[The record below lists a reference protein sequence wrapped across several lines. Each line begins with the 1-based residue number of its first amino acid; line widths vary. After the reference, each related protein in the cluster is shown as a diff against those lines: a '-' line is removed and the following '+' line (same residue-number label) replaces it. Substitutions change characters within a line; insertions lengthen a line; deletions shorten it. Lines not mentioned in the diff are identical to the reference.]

1 MDSCNSNRLV
11 QMDQIVQKTIDAIE
25 KGKREIFE
33 IAEDSRRECRDLE
46 SRLAELN
53 EIIAKTIEEVDEL
66 ERLEKASRYKLML
79 ISKDFKNY
87 NEEDIREAYEATKDL
102 QVQVILYRK
111 QEEQLRAQRLDIEK
125 QLRRMYQTLE
135 RAEYITSHVAS
146 AMNYLKIALTNIDDT
161 ILEVQKKDEL
171 GVRIIMA
178 QEEERQRV
186 ARDIH
191 DGPAQSLTNLSLKT
205 EIIEKLLGID
215 LDQARN
221 EIHDLR
227 KLVRSSLQEIRRIIF
242 DLRPMSLDDL
252 GLIATLKDYTN
263 RLMDETDIDIIMDTY
278 PEHIHID
285 SLTEVAIFRI
295 IQEALNNVIRHAKAT
310 QVFINLK
317 IVEDTLI
324 GSVIDNGIG
333 FDMENQRLK
342 QLEDNKL
349 GGFGIYGMR
358 QRAEPLKGR
367 LIIKSQPDKGTTL
380 RLEIPLNALGKE
392 RVHEY
397 DQGNDSR

>member
-33 IAEDSRRECRDLE
+33 IAEDSSRECRDLE

-221 EIHDLR
+221 EIRDLR

-358 QRAEPLKGR
+358 QRAELLKGR

>member
-358 QRAEPLKGR
+358 QRAELLKGR

>member
-1 MDSCNSNRLV
+1 MDSYNSNKLV

-33 IAEDSRRECRDLE
+33 IAEDSRRECKDLE

-53 EIIAKTIEEVDEL
+53 DTIGKTIEKVDKL
-66 ERLEKASRYKLML
+66 EKLEKASRYKLML

-87 NEEDIREAYEATKDL
+87 NEEDIRKAYDVTKDL
-102 QVQVILYRK
+102 QVQVILHRK
-111 QEEQLRAQRLDIEK
+111 QEEQLRAQRSDVEK
-125 QLRRMYQTLE
+125 QLGRMRQTLE

-171 GVRIIMA
+171 GVRIIMT

-205 EIIEKLLGID
+205 EIIEKMLGID
-215 LDQARN
+215 LEQARK
-221 EIHDLR
+221 EIRDLR
-227 KLVRSSLQEIRRIIF
+227 KLVRGSLQEIRRIIF

-252 GLIATLKDYTN
+252 GLIATLKEYTN
-263 RLMDETDIDIIMDTY
+263 RLMNETDIDIILDAY
-278 PEHIHID
+278 PEHIHVD
-285 SLTEVAIFRI
+285 SLIEVAIFRI
-295 IQEALNNVIRHAKAT
+295 IQEALNNVIRHANAS

-317 IVEDTLI
+317 IMEDTLI
-324 GSVIDNGIG
+324 GSVIDNGVG
-333 FDMENQRLK
+333 FDTENQRLK
-342 QLEDNKL
+342 HLKDSKL
-349 GGFGIYGMR
+349 GGFGIYGMK
-358 QRAEPLKGR
+358 QRAELLKGR
-367 LIIKSQPDKGTTL
+367 LNIKSQPGKGTTL

-392 RVHEY
+392 RVYEY
-397 DQGNDSR
+397 D

>member
-146 AMNYLKIALTNIDDT
+146 AMNYLIIALTNIDDT

-221 EIHDLR
+221 EIRDLR

-358 QRAEPLKGR
+358 QRAELLKGR

>member
-161 ILEVQKKDEL
+161 I
-171 GVRIIMA
+171 
-178 QEEERQRV
+178 
-186 ARDIH
+186 
-191 DGPAQSLTNLSLKT
+191 
-205 EIIEKLLGID
+205 
-215 LDQARN
+215 
-221 EIHDLR
+221 
-227 KLVRSSLQEIRRIIF
+227 
-242 DLRPMSLDDL
+242 
-252 GLIATLKDYTN
+252 
-263 RLMDETDIDIIMDTY
+263 
-278 PEHIHID
+278 
-285 SLTEVAIFRI
+285 
-295 IQEALNNVIRHAKAT
+295 
-310 QVFINLK
+310 
-317 IVEDTLI
+317 
-324 GSVIDNGIG
+324 
-333 FDMENQRLK
+333 
-342 QLEDNKL
+342 
-349 GGFGIYGMR
+349 
-358 QRAEPLKGR
+358 
-367 LIIKSQPDKGTTL
+367 
-380 RLEIPLNALGKE
+380 
-392 RVHEY
+392 
-397 DQGNDSR
+397 

>member
-66 ERLEKASRYKLML
+66 ERLEKASRYKLMI

-221 EIHDLR
+221 EIRDLR

-358 QRAEPLKGR
+358 QRAELLKGR

>member
-1 MDSCNSNRLV
+1 MDSYNSNKLV

-33 IAEDSRRECRDLE
+33 IAEDSRRECKDLE

-53 EIIAKTIEEVDEL
+53 DTIGKTIEKVDKL
-66 ERLEKASRYKLML
+66 EKLEKASRYKLML

-87 NEEDIREAYEATKDL
+87 NEEDIRKAYDVTKDL
-102 QVQVILYRK
+102 QVQVILHRK
-111 QEEQLRAQRLDIEK
+111 QEEQLRAQRSDVEK
-125 QLRRMYQTLE
+125 QLRRMRQTLE

-146 AMNYLKIALTNIDDT
+146 AMNYLNIALTNIDDT

-205 EIIEKLLGID
+205 EIIEKMLGID
-215 LDQARN
+215 LEQARK
-221 EIHDLR
+221 EIRDLR
-227 KLVRSSLQEIRRIIF
+227 KLVRGSLQEIRRIIF

-252 GLIATLKDYTN
+252 GLIATLKEYTN
-263 RLMDETDIDIIMDTY
+263 RLMNETDIDIILDAY
-278 PEHIHID
+278 PEHIHVD
-285 SLTEVAIFRI
+285 SLIEVAIFRI
-295 IQEALNNVIRHAKAT
+295 IQEALNNVIRHANAS

-317 IVEDTLI
+317 IMEDTLI
-324 GSVIDNGIG
+324 GSVIDNGVG
-333 FDMENQRLK
+333 FDTENQRLK
-342 QLEDNKL
+342 HLKDSKL
-349 GGFGIYGMR
+349 GGFGIYGMK
-358 QRAEPLKGR
+358 QRAELLKGR
-367 LIIKSQPDKGTTL
+367 LNIKSQPGKGTTL

-392 RVHEY
+392 RVYEY
-397 DQGNDSR
+397 D

>member
-1 MDSCNSNRLV
+1 
-11 QMDQIVQKTIDAIE
+11 MDQIVQKTIDAIE

-221 EIHDLR
+221 EIRDLR

-358 QRAEPLKGR
+358 QRAELLKGR

>member
-221 EIHDLR
+221 EIRDLR

-358 QRAEPLKGR
+358 QRAELLKGR